1 MLLRVGEMR
10 IKEKRTLKRI
20 KVHLPV
26 NYTILGEHKITVY
39 EGTTYDISDSGIC
52 FYTDMPLQVGLT
64 LKIQI
69 FQILDVP
76 RICIVRW
83 NSMKSPNCWKVGV
96 SLI

>member
-1 MLLRVGEMR
+1 MR
-10 IKEKRTLKRI
+10 IEEKRTPKRI

-26 NYTILGEHKITVY
+26 TYTILGERKAIVY

-52 FYTDMPLQVGLT
+52 FYTDMPLQVGVT

-76 RICIVRW
+76 RTCIVRW
-83 NSMKSPNCWKVGV
+83 NSMKSPKCWKVGV
-96 SLI
+96 SFL